1 MVQGVQVSKQSFEVA
16 YVHIERDI
24 FLSFWASK
32 SASGE
37 AHRLIGKSTTPHVF
51 IFQTLF
57 AAWQV
62 GALSNTYLQ
71 SSLEKFTTQMSDIEN
86 HHLAPPGWRAVWDR
100 YDPFSFYFFSLRHF
114 LWKIRSWKFREINEL
129 MWNLLLT
136 RVEIEMLETIIG
148 NQSGDQKFDNPGLKS
163 RAW

>member
-1 MVQGVQVSKQSFEVA
+1 MYILSGTYFWVFELQK
-16 YVHIERDI
+16 VHRAKRIAWLVNRPLHM
-24 FLSFWASK
+24 FSY
-32 SASGE
+32 
-37 AHRLIGKSTTPHVF
+37 
-51 IFQTLF
+51 FQTLF